1 MNEVIN
7 AEELVSGSYISKI
20 KELKFV
26 SKYDELGNE
35 VEGLGEI
42 QQDICGNDLVTIDGI
57 EYFLMN
63 QEGEYLK
70 GISAAQMITVYAYDE
85 NDNLIS
91 SANLVK

>member
-1 MNEVIN
+1 M
-7 AEELVSGSYISKI
+7 
-20 KELKFV
+20 
-26 SKYDELGNE
+26 
-35 VEGLGEI
+35 EGLGEI
-42 QQDICGNDLVTIDGI
+42 QQDICGNDIVTIDGI